1 MDNLGTVFSYDRLK
15 KQSNKVQENATM
27 FSVLFPYFKNMSA
40 ITAVADRSKLK
51 PRREPYWSRESKG
64 CYLGFRKMTA
74 STTGAWVARFLDEAT
89 GKQLYKSLGDFNEL
103 PDHQRFDAARRAA
116 REWFEHLG
124 KGGTAQ
130 NLTVA
135 QACERYVDHLRDE
148 KGDKS
153 ADDAKARFARY
164 VLPNRRLSGTEITKL
179 TPAHLDAWRKALRA
193 IPTASGPRKGEKRSD
208 SALNRDMTCLRAALN
223 LAYRDGLVTSDFAWR
238 AKLIPVKNADQRR
251 DVYLDAEQRR
261 KLVACAPDDLANL
274 LRGLSLVP
282 LRPGALAALTVG
294 SFDNRLKTLTVG
306 KDKSGKD
313 RKVSL
318 PDATAAFF
326 AQQTKDKLPGAPL
339 LSRADG
345 KAWDKDAWKYPVK
358 DAARTAQ
365 LPDTVTAYS
374 LRHSVITDL
383 IHAGLDTLTV
393 AQLSGT
399 SVLMIEKHYGHLT
412 HDHAREAL
420 ARLVL

>member
-1 MDNLGTVFSYDRLK
+1 MT
-15 KQSNKVQENATM
+15 
-27 FSVLFPYFKNMSA
+27 A
-40 ITAVADRSKLK
+40 ITTVLERSKLS
-51 PRREPYWSRESKG
+51 PRREPYWSRVVKG
-64 CYLGFRKMTA
+64 CYLGYRKMTA
-74 STTGAWVARFLDEAT
+74 TTGGAWIARFHDETT
-89 GKQLYKSLGDFNEL
+89 GKQVYHSLGDFLER
-103 PDHQRFDAARRAA
+103 PDHQRFDAAKKAA
-116 REWFEHLG
+116 ADWFEHLG

-135 QACERYVDHLRDE
+135 EVCQRYVDHLRDE

-153 ADDAKARFARY
+153 ADDAQARFDRY
-164 VLPNRRLSGTEITKL
+164 VKPNNRLCRTEITKL

-193 IPTASGPRKGEKRSD
+193 TVTASGPRKGEKRSD
-208 SALNRDMTCLRAALN
+208 SALNRDMTSLRAALN

-238 AKLIPVKNADQRR
+238 SKLIPVKNADRR
-251 DVYLDAEQRR
+251 REVYLDVDQRR
-261 KLVACAPDDLANL
+261 QLVSCAADDLANL

-282 LRPGALAALTVG
+282 LRPGALAALTVANY
-294 SFDNRLKTLTVG
+294 DKRLKTLTVG

-326 AQQTKDKLPGAPL
+326 DQLAKDKLPGAPL

-345 KAWDKDAWKYPVK
+345 KAWNKDAWKYPVK
-358 DAARTAQ
+358 DAAKAAN
-365 LPDTVTAYS
+365 LSDTVTAYTM
-374 LRHSVITDL
+374 RHSVITDL
-383 IHAGLDTLTV
+383 IHSGLDTLTV

-412 HDHAREAL
+412 RQHAREGL